1 MSVYIGLGF
10 QPLSIACCWL
20 YAVLPLIGVCFF
32 SVQSVSIFF
41 SYGLH
46 VCAVVDRCAIAS
58 AQILSQ
64 MWGCAALIF
73 SQSAPFRQWNSITD
87 GFGLLE
93 QVRGIP
99 CTAFSLQFCGLRAV
113 AFHY

>member
-1 MSVYIGLGF
+1 MLLAICCASLDRCLLF
-10 QPLSIACCWL
+10 QCS
-20 YAVLPLIGVCFF
+20 GVFRF
-32 SVQSVSIFF
+32 SF

-64 MWGCAALIF
+64 MCGCAALIS
-73 SQSAPFRQWNSITD
+73 SQSALFSQWNSITD